1 MDKSESHIDRSYQDD
16 KWNDG
21 IYCVLTNFKQSQ
33 VSQLKN
39 NDMMTNPQVKLE
51 PEKIKTNRKEI

>member
-1 MDKSESHIDRSYQDD
+1 MKKTHQDG
-16 KWNDG
+16 KQIER

-39 NDMMTNPQVKLE
+39 NNMMTNPLVKLIS
-51 PEKIKTNRKEI
+51 KQI